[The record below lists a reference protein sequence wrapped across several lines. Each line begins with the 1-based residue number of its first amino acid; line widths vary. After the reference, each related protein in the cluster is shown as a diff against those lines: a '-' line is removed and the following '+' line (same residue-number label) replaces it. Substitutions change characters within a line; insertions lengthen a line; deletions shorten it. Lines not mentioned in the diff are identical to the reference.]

1 MGTVE
6 GCDSLVTLTLTV
18 HPVYAPSIAA
28 EICDG
33 ESYTVGTTDYTTT
46 GVWVTNL
53 TSINGCDSTVT
64 LDLTVHP
71 VYSNES
77 ITAEICKGESYAV
90 GDSVYT
96 TSGSWITSM
105 STINECDSIVTLYL
119 TVYPVYDQA
128 VSAEIC
134 EGESYAVGDSVY
146 TTSGTYPTLM
156 GTVEGCD
163 SLVTLTLTVHP
174 VYAPSI
180 AAEICEGES
189 YTVRDYGLYD
199 NGGLG
204 NQPDEHKRLR
214 QYRDP

>member
-28 EICDG
+28 EICEG

-71 VYSNES
+71 VYAFDLVES
-77 ITAEICKGESYAV
+77 ICDGDTYAV

-96 TSGSWITSM
+96 TTGTWVTNL
-105 STINECDSIVTLYL
+105 TTVNGCDSIITLDL
-119 TVYPVYDQA
+119 TVYPTYDQA
-128 VSAEIC
+128 VSAENLRRGKLCSRRFRFIRQV
-134 EGESYAVGDSVY
+134 AF
-146 TTSGTYPTLM
+146 T
-156 GTVEGCD
+156 
-163 SLVTLTLTVHP
+163 
-174 VYAPSI
+174 
-180 AAEICEGES
+180 
-189 YTVRDYGLYD
+189 
-199 NGGLG
+199 
-204 NQPDEHKRLR
+204 QP
-214 QYRDP
+214 